1 MPRTISNQHEMA
13 QRITNIHKVNDSIG
27 ILTSTWQSIN
37 GSMVIL
43 PPMSQLAFAHLSLA
57 PPPASKDP
65 SLPDTQTHTALLAA
79 LVGHSRDLLEQ
90 QEDTSE
96 IVVQRDDVAGTE
108 PRPTPRRGSRQL
120 QHRPRFPLLH
130 PPTALMKKRQ

>member
-1 MPRTISNQHEMA
+1 MA
-13 QRITNIHKVNDSIG
+13 QIITNIHKVNDSIG

-57 PPPASKDP
+57 PPPASKG
-65 SLPDTQTHTALLAA
+65 SSQPDTQTHTALLAA
-79 LVGHSRDLLEQ
+79 LVEHSRDLLEQ
-90 QEDTSE
+90 QEDTSTE

-108 PRPTPRRGSRQL
+108 PILAHRRGSRQL
-120 QHRPRFPLLH
+120 QRQPRFPLLH
-130 PPTALMKKRQ
+130 PPIALRTMM